1 MTGSAQYIILCGDG
15 SLAGAE
21 VPGGDSFCLCLLS
34 GEAVAAGGNV
44 GEELRLGAGGFFIA
58 EGYAPESIGYTG
70 AAGVLFTDPQLQSPE
85 LPKNC
90 ALPLNPLCA
99 AIIRGVFL
107 ARERDSRH
115 RHAAIALLIEEMRYA
130 LPESADMPETA
141 APGAGVSAAG
151 SAGAPGDS
159 GTPGLAGRIEA
170 YMIEHMPENPSLTRV
185 AQEFGLSAP
194 EVVKVFRE
202 AGLGSPQRHQSQLK
216 YMRARTLLA
225 DSQYSISYV
234 AAELGFA
241 EIASFSHFFRKHS
254 GKSPRE
260 YRQALEWLV

>member
-1 MTGSAQYIILCGDG
+1 MTQYYLLCGEG
-15 SLAGAE
+15 TLAGE
-21 VPGGDSFCLCLLS
+21 EIPGGDSFCLCLIS
-34 GEAVAAGGNV
+34 GEAVLCGE
-44 GEELRLGAGGFFIA
+44 GEELRIGAGSFFIA
-58 EGYAPESIGYTG
+58 ENFAPESIRYAG
-70 AAGVLFTDPQLQSPE
+70 AAGVLFTDSQLQSPE

-99 AIIRGVFL
+99 AIVRGVFL

-130 LPESADMPETA
+130 LPAPAD
-141 APGAGVSAAG
+141 GAGEGLPEVG
-151 SAGAPGDS
+151 MPGVGAS
-159 GTPGLAGRIEA
+159 GGLTDTALAGRVEA
-170 YMIEHMPENPSLTRV
+170 YMIEHMPENPSLARI
-185 AQEFGLSAP
+185 AQEFGLSPA

-216 YMRARTLLA
+216 YMRARELLA
-225 DSQYSISYV
+225 DRQYSISYV